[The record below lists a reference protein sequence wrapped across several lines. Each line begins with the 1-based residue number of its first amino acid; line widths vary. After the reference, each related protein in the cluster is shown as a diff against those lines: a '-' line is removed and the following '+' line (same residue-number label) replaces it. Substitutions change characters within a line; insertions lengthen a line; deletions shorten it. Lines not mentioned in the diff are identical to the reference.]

1 MAAPRLSTPLPFIWN
16 LAHPLWL
23 CAFRPFF
30 ALTALSALGLMLPW
44 ALFLS
49 LGWPLPALGGG
60 PGGPFGGPFVWH
72 AHELLLGMGLA
83 AAAGFALTAVPEFTG
98 TPALAARH
106 ARRLAAYWLAARL
119 AFAASGAWPPGLL
132 LAGALHM
139 VLLADLLRLLWPR
152 LWHAPER
159 RHLSFAWAL
168 AALGLAALGFYV
180 QAWRGQLAMPWLH
193 GVLGAYMALIVVAM
207 SRISMSIVNA
217 ALEAL
222 DVRDSEGQPLH
233 YLARPPRRNLAVLC
247 IALHTVAQVLQWP
260 ASTCGWLALAAAA
273 ALLNLLNDWHVGRAL
288 LTRWPLMLYAVYVLM
303 AAGYGLMGLAGLGL
317 LAAPASAGLHVL
329 TAGAFGLAIVVVLV
343 IAGYTHSG
351 LRKEGRPWVPLAA
364 ASVALAAVLRALSAG
379 GLWPQALLP
388 LSGLLWAAGFGLL
401 AWHMLPVWLAARA
414 DGAAGCAGVAE
425 EGQGGA

>member
-1 MAAPRLSTPLPFIWN
+1 MAAPRLSTPLPPIWT

-44 ALFLS
+44 VLFLT

-60 PGGPFGGPFVWH
+60 AGGALAWH

-83 AAAGFALTAVPEFTG
+83 AAAGFALTTVPEFTR
-98 TPALAARH
+98 TSAFAARH
-106 ARRLAAYWLAARL
+106 VRRLAACWLAARL
-119 AFAASGAWPPGLL
+119 AFAASGAWAPGLL
-132 LAGALHM
+132 LTAALHM

-159 RHLSFAWAL
+159 RHLAFAWAL

-180 QAWRGQLAMPWLH
+180 QAWRGQHAMPWLH
-193 GVLGAYMALIVVAM
+193 GVLGAYMALIVVAL

-217 ALEAL
+217 SLEAL
-222 DVRDSEGQPLH
+222 NVRDDEGQPLH

-260 ASTCGWLALAAAA
+260 ASTSGWLALAAAA

-288 LTRWPLMLYAVYVLM
+288 LTRWPLMLYAVYVFM

-317 LAAPASAGLHVL
+317 AVPASAGLHLL
-329 TAGAFGLAIVVVLV
+329 TAGAFGLAILLVLV

-351 LRKEGRPWVPLAA
+351 LRKEGRPWVLLAA
-364 ASVALAAVLRALSAG
+364 TCVALAAVLRALSYA
-379 GLWPQALLP
+379 LLPQWLLP
-388 LSGLLWAAGFGLL
+388 LSGLLWAAGFALL
-401 AWHMLPVWLAARA
+401 AWHMLPVWLSPRA
-414 DGAAGCAGVAE
+414 DGAEGCAGVAE
-425 EGQGGA
+425 GSGG

>member
-1 MAAPRLSTPLPFIWN
+1 MAAPRLSTPLPPIWT

-44 ALFLS
+44 VLFLT

-60 PGGPFGGPFVWH
+60 AGGALAWH

-83 AAAGFALTAVPEFTG
+83 AAAGFVLTAVPEFTR
-98 TPALAARH
+98 TSAFAARH
-106 ARRLAAYWLAARL
+106 VRRLAACWLAARL
-119 AFAASGAWPPGLL
+119 A
-132 LAGALHM
+132 
-139 VLLADLLRLLWPR
+139 
-152 LWHAPER
+152 
-159 RHLSFAWAL
+159 FAWAL

-180 QAWRGQLAMPWLH
+180 QAWRGQHAMPWLH
-193 GVLGAYMALIVVAM
+193 GVLGAYMALIVVAL

-217 ALEAL
+217 SLEAL
-222 DVRDSEGQPLH
+222 NVRDDEGQPLH

-260 ASTCGWLALAAAA
+260 ASTSGWLALAAAA

-288 LTRWPLMLYAVYVLM
+288 LTRWPLMLYAVYVFM

-317 LAAPASAGLHVL
+317 AVPASAGLHLL
-329 TAGAFGLAIVVVLV
+329 TAGAFGLAILLVLV

-351 LRKEGRPWVPLAA
+351 LRKEGRPWVLLAA
-364 ASVALAAVLRALSAG
+364 TCVALAAVLRALSYA
-379 GLWPQALLP
+379 LLPQWLLP
-388 LSGLLWAAGFGLL
+388 LSGLLWAAGFALL
-401 AWHMLPVWLAARA
+401 AWHMLPVWLSPRA
-414 DGAAGCAGVAE
+414 DGAEGCAGVAE
-425 EGQGGA
+425 GSGG